1 MSKYESLP
9 TFCEPLEWFRGK
21 ERASFFILPKKNYI
35 FNVEFGKKKIVGKFA
50 DGTNKKFSISK
61 KTDERR
67 LYLDSWSF
75 MDGSL
80 KILIEK
86 QESGTWLG
94 RVKVG
99 KEKTFW
105 YVVE

>member
-1 MSKYESLP
+1 MSKYELLQS
-9 TFCEPLEWFRGK
+9 FCEPLEWFRDKG
-21 ERASFFILPKKNYI
+21 RASFFILPKKNYI
-35 FNVEFGKKKIVGKFA
+35 FNVEFGPKKVVGKFA
-50 DGTNKKFSISK
+50 DGTNKKFTISK
-61 KTDERR
+61 KTSETR

-86 QESGTWLG
+86 QEGGTWLG
-94 RVKVG
+94 RVKMG